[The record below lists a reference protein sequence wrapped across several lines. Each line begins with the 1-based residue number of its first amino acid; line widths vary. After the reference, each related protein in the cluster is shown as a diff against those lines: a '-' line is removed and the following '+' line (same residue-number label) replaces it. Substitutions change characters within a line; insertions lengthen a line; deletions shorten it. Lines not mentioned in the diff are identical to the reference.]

1 MARICAAEA
10 GGRTEGWPKKRTRL
24 KMDRIFGPSCLL
36 FGVPK
41 TDCPAGSP
49 PGGRGAFLWHT
60 ERFTRLRCAFT
71 RHAYTVT
78 CRAYPVT
85 RLRCL
90 VTYRTYIV
98 IGRPEQRLRRGV
110 PQNLPPAGRPSAAG
124 QPRSLG
130 TARPGWRVPCLARP
144 VARLGRSVVRLA
156 SSSSRTGRKS
166 PNSEKNRDKRYIKTV
181 NKLGG

>member
-36 FGVPK
+36 FGVPE
-41 TDCPAGSP
+41 TDYPAGKP
-49 PGGRGAFLWHT
+49 APEAEALWHT

-110 PQNLPPAGRPSAAG
+110 PQNLTPAGRPSAAG

-130 TARPGWRVPCLARP
+130 TARPGWRVPCLAHP
-144 VARLGRSVVRLA
+144 VARLGRSVVRLT
-156 SSSSRTGRKS
+156 SSSSRTGRQVSQSTKES
-166 PNSEKNRDKRYIKTV
+166 KRA
-181 NKLGG
+181 LH